1 MSPRWASL
9 IWRNRLLVRPGL
21 PNSPASNPYC
31 SLFFY
36 LSSVNFLGKICEKL
50 RVCEKVRE
58 KIEKSYCT
66 VPWGY
71 KILGEKERRLLY
83 YLFVICDYIC
93 EMWGK
98 NINIKKKNVKEIGL
112 YIGDRCFLIGWENLG
127 KLPAAWNFYFN
138 DGNVEVQLSNI

>member
-1 MSPRWASL
+1 MSFSDLAKSITSAS
-9 IWRNRLLVRPGL
+9 R
-21 PNSPASNPYC
+21 ASQFTGVESI
-31 SLFFY
+31 SLAFLFSFFCKFSREN
-36 LSSVNFLGKICEKL
+36 LWEL

-98 NINIKKKNVKEIGL
+98 NINIKKKKNVKEIGL

-127 KLPAAWNFYFN
+127 KLPAVWNFYFN